1 MACRMYN
8 NNHCQKKKPVHG
20 IFLIK
25 ATITI
30 KIKYLFLPS
39 NIETKSN
46 IVL

>member
-8 NNHCQKKKPVHG
+8 SNHYKKKPVHG
-20 IFLIK
+20 IFLVK

-46 IVL
+46 ILL